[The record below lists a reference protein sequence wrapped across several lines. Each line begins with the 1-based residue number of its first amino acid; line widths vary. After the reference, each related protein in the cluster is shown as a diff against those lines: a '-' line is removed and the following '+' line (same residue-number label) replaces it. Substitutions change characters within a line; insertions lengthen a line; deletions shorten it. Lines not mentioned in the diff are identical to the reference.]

1 MNHIM
6 KIDCNK
12 GMEFLDKLHG
22 IEEKKLQNDDNSKR
36 LSDSID
42 LKVESSVDTSVV
54 LWKDHPIYAPF
65 FRQIKLGVPKEAV
78 QAKMRMNGYDPNVLE
93 YFCISFHFIIRYDP
107 LSPVPSSFL
116 SN

>member
-1 MNHIM
+1 MISIM

-22 IEEKKLQNDDNSKR
+22 IEEKKLQDDDNSKR
-36 LSDSID
+36 SSDSID

-54 LWKDHPIYAPF
+54 LWKDHPTYAPF

-78 QAKMRMNGYDPNVLE
+78 QAKMRMNGYDPDVLE
-93 YFCISFHFIIRYDP
+93 YFCFSFC
-107 LSPVPSSFL
+107 
-116 SN
+116 

>member
-36 LSDSID
+36 SSDSID

-54 LWKDHPIYAPF
+54 LWKDHPTYAPF
-65 FRQIKLGVPKEAV
+65 FKQIKLGVPKEAV
-78 QAKMRMNGYDPNVLE
+78 QAKMRMNGYDPDVLE
-93 YFCISFHFIIRYDP
+93 YFCFSFC
-107 LSPVPSSFL
+107 
-116 SN
+116 